1 MTALV
6 QALSRLSGTETET
19 DAFTIVALFCGVGL
33 LVSLTLATCGIDLS
47 PPFF

>member
-33 LVSLTLATCGIDLS
+33 LVSLTFATYGIDLS
-47 PPFF
+47 PAFL